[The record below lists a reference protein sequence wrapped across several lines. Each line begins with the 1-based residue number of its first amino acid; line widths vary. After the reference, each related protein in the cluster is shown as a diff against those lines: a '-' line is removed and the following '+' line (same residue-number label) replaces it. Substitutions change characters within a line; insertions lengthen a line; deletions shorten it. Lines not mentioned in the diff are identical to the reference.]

1 MVVSHQLNKRQILEE
16 VALSLS
22 VYVIYLVPSTVLQKK
37 KKSIRCSFKILN
49 GRKWKGVER
58 EF

>member
-1 MVVSHQLNKRQILEE
+1 MGVSHQLNKRQILEE

-37 KKSIRCSFKILN
+37 KKVSVAALKYWMEEN
-49 GRKWKGVER
+49 GRG
-58 EF
+58 